1 MSKTNIYAAFVAGS
15 FSLADHDI
23 ETTGLY
29 DLHGEALKYVEGI
42 EQEEDIKNKLR
53 KEKGKSK
60 DEFKK
65 LKFKKGVCK

>member
-1 MSKTNIYAAFVAGS
+1 MSKINIYAAFVAGS

-23 ETTGLY
+23 AITGMY
-29 DLHGEALKYVEGI
+29 DLHHEALKYVEGI
-42 EQEEDIKNKLR
+42 EKEEDIKNKLR

-65 LKFKKGVCK
+65 LKFEKGVCK